1 MEWFNLY
8 CMVVFIDDPVPLS
21 TIGGTGD
28 VDNIDTEE
36 DNNIVHETGILLYPL
51 PEILVNRACVCLLQ
65 LCLDTILACND

>member
-8 CMVVFIDDPVPLS
+8 CMVMFVDGLVPLS

-28 VDNIDTEE
+28 VDNIDTTE

-51 PEILVNRACVCLLQ
+51 PEIPVNHACVCVL
-65 LCLDTILACND
+65 

>member
-1 MEWFNLY
+1 
-8 CMVVFIDDPVPLS
+8 MVVFVDDPVPLS

-36 DNNIVHETGILLYPL
+36 DNNIVHETGIHLYPL

-65 LCLDTILACND
+65 LCLDTILACVD

>member
-1 MEWFNLY
+1 
-8 CMVVFIDDPVPLS
+8 MVVFVDDPVPLS

-51 PEILVNRACVCLLQ
+51 SEILVNRAYVFVYYNC
-65 LCLDTILACND
+65 A

>member
-1 MEWFNLY
+1 
-8 CMVVFIDDPVPLS
+8 MVLFGMVTFVDGPVPLS

-51 PEILVNRACVCLLQ
+51 PEILVNHACVCLFR
-65 LCLDTILACND
+65 LCLDTILMCVD